1 VNKFQ
6 TFLKNLKYIN
16 MQIKKNSSKLVR
28 IKNENVPTDKENN
41 RKSLEIQDL
50 LASLERSK
58 ATMNS
63 RVDIIIDQIQEIA
76 EENLLRNAIQEEIDE
91 LLKEDLSDQEILK
104 GKEKK

>member
-1 VNKFQ
+1 
-6 TFLKNLKYIN
+6 